1 MCMEKD
7 KKGDIHWVISMT
19 ANCFYRQKTTLSRGK
34 FLGVLLTQILFV
46 SGIGFQNVK
55 TSET

>member
-1 MCMEKD
+1 MEKD

-19 ANCFYRQKTTLSRGK
+19 ASCFYRQKTTLSRGK

-46 SGIGFQNVK
+46 NGIGPQNVK
-55 TSET
+55 TSEN